1 VEILEATDQRAR
13 LKLDGTADLEAVITE
28 ARRSSQLISFAYQP
42 PTLSDLF
49 REAVA
54 A

>member
-1 VEILEATDQRAR
+1 MDLPMLVARAQQ
-13 LKLDGTADLEAVITE
+13 AIEV
-28 ARRSSQLISFAYQP
+28 ISFAYQP
-42 PTLSDLF
+42 PRLSDLF

>member
-1 VEILEATDQRAR
+1 VLDAARSAGSVTYFALER
-13 LKLDGTADLEAVITE
+13 
-28 ARRSSQLISFAYQP
+28 

>member
-1 VEILEATDQRAR
+1 VALS
-13 LKLDGTADLEAVITE
+13 DGAAPEAVLDA
-28 ARRSSQLISFAYQP
+28 ARAAGTVTHFALER

-49 REAVA
+49 RKAVA